1 MEFITDILGTRN
13 DGTRIVKNY
22 YLYPT
27 KQNNLKNAQ
36 KEFTKNEKKLA
47 KSTYKNSLKNNPL
60 HKQGRVELVEKIVK
74 STFPNWNIKLNFL

>member
-27 KQNNLKNAQ
+27 KQNILKDAQ
-36 KEFTKNEKKLA
+36 KEFSKDEKKLA
-47 KSTYKNSLKNNPL
+47 KLTYKNSLKNNTL
-60 HKQGRVELVEKIVK
+60 HQPGRVELVENIIK

>member
-47 KSTYKNSLKNNPL
+47 KSTYKDC
-60 HKQGRVELVEKIVK
+60 
-74 STFPNWNIKLNFL
+74 